1 MTAPENDA
9 MLERRAPDY
18 RGVLRKLIN
27 LDDEA
32 GAHRAEARSWHDSRA
47 IEADNAV
54 RAADQRI
61 REARAAVQRTQ
72 RERDEVDARSAV
84 LWAEFAHKVG
94 RPADRFGPQAPQPAV
109 PHQRDR
115 DAEEYL
121 QEAANAAA
129 RAPAP
134 RPASGSGSLLYA
146 VLGAL
151 GGAVGVA
158 AWSLLRWAGREAGG
172 DLAVGLPVVAL
183 VVALLGPI
191 LAVVAAKRVA
201 DRRTAQLDASAV
213 ATVLIAGLI
222 AAGLVLALARGV
234 AASSGAG

>member
-1 MTAPENDA
+1 MTAPENDS

-18 RGVLRKLIN
+18 RSVLRKLTN

-32 GAHRAEARSWHDSRA
+32 GTHRAEARSWHDSRA

-61 REARAAVQRTQ
+61 REARAAVEKAQQ
-72 RERDEVDARSAV
+72 ERDEVDARAAV
-84 LWAEFAHKVG
+84 LWAEFAHKIG
-94 RPADRFGPQAPQPAV
+94 RPADRFGAQAPQPAI
-109 PHQRDR
+109 PHQRGRGPED
-115 DAEEYL
+115 YL
-121 QEAANAAA
+121 QDAATLAAWT
-129 RAPAP
+129 PAT
-134 RPASGSGSLLYA
+134 RPGSGNASLLYA

-172 DLAVGLPVVAL
+172 DLAIGLPVVAL

-191 LAVVAAKRVA
+191 LAVVTAKRVA
-201 DRRTAQLDASAV
+201 DRRAAQLDVSAV
-213 ATVLIAGLI
+213 ATVLIASLI
-222 AAGLVLALARGV
+222 AAGVVLVLARGA
-234 AASSGAG
+234 AASAGAG

>member
-1 MTAPENDA
+1 MTAPEKDS

-18 RGVLRKLIN
+18 RSVLRKLTN

-61 REARAAVQRTQ
+61 REAQAALREAQH
-72 RERDEVDARSAV
+72 ERDEVDARVAV

-94 RPADRFGPQAPQPAV
+94 RPADRFGAQAPQPAI
-109 PHQRDR
+109 PHQRGR

-121 QEAANAAA
+121 QDAATVAAWT
-129 RAPAP
+129 PAP
-134 RPASGSGSLLYA
+134 RPASGSPSLLYA

-172 DLAVGLPVVAL
+172 DLATGLPVVAL

-191 LAVVAAKRVA
+191 LAVVTAKRVA
-201 DRRTAQLDASAV
+201 DRRAAQLDVSAV
-213 ATVLIAGLI
+213 ATVLIASLI
-222 AAGLVLALARGV
+222 AAGVVVALARGA
-234 AASSGAG
+234 AASSGVG

>member
-1 MTAPENDA
+1 MTEPANDA

-18 RGVLRKLIN
+18 RSVLRKLTN
-27 LDDEA
+27 LDEEA
-32 GAHRAEARSWHDSRA
+32 GAHRAEARNWHDSRA

-61 REARAAVQRTQ
+61 REARAAVQKAQ
-72 RERDEVDARSAV
+72 RERDEVDARAAV
-84 LWAEFAHKVG
+84 LWAEFAHQVG
-94 RPADRFGPQAPQPAV
+94 RAADRFGARAPQPAV
-109 PHQRDR
+109 PRQRDR
-115 DAEEYL
+115 DAEDYL
-121 QEAANAAA
+121 QEAAATAAWK
-129 RAPAP
+129 PAP
-134 RPASGSGSLLYA
+134 RPASGNATVLYA

-183 VVALLGPI
+183 VVAVLGPV
-191 LAVVAAKRVA
+191 LAVFTAKRVA
-201 DRRTAQLDASAV
+201 DRRATQLDFSAV

-222 AAGLVLALARGV
+222 AAGVVLALARG
-234 AASSGAG
+234 AAASGAG